1 MELTNEQIRLLIKH
15 KWLLG
20 SNGLKAT
27 ERINKAWGEG
37 TVDKTMV
44 YKWFGKFDT
53 CEEGLEDQSLAE

>member
-1 MELTNEQIRLLIKH
+1 MELKNEQIRLLIKH

-53 CEEGLEDQSLAE
+53 CEESLEDQSLAE